1 MLLPRRNNCFH
12 QCGFCAFILLQ
23 LLSLAS
29 LGSCASQ
36 FMPFKSAAFD
46 AWDGSSTS
54 MGGGGGGSG
63 GAGGG
68 SYVYKST
75 YARSEE
81 VQRQCKSHLTDIA
94 HDAAFQKQM
103 ETKKWAINNELSF
116 LNGEWQEVP
125 GKKPL
130 IPSMSVN
137 TNSSNGLV
145 QKRGFPLVS
154 FWVTDVDVP
163 SGYSVHG
170 NMVNVSAVLQVGMSS
185 ERALS
190 YMSSGLQ
197 GFQVYPGFA
206 LLSVVMEGVYAEL
219 QSGERLLCMVGSSR
233 LPLRGKNASQPWDWL
248 DSVLSGS
255 TFSPTLVEDS
265 QLKAVLHFPKDLTLM
280 SRAVSGRL
288 ESLHDTSDSLYFNPV
303 DIYSQLGAY
312 SNYQFLAGGTVNS
325 ACAKRDPHPGEV
337 LRPRNVYQGN
347 AFCTVV
353 QELLTGQWVDVHPNW
368 NCSSSN
374 TTCIKFGPFV
384 YPKEEEHLMDGGF
397 NGSQLLVQD
406 VRCVDFQEDDKS
418 FSANMSAVIRAVLP
432 SQNKNLAFE
441 RTNLDV
447 LTLAAEGKWNSV
459 SGELCMVG
467 CRGGGKKPV
476 CDTRICM
483 FIPLT
488 LSLRQRSILEGSISG
503 IDSASEDFYP
513 LSFHLAVYPLQL
525 PSNVV
530 GNMSYEYTKIKEAAA
545 LMDKDERSGVGEQIK
560 KSLLEYPSADDN
572 LLNLFEDLSL
582 RSLAITNPNE
592 AKGPHLKQYVELD
605 IVAIQDHVRLN
616 WVQSSSYND
625 TAASISSDDGAMT
638 IEPDEAYKVAV
649 QLKIKDNFGNKVVA
663 VSAEGEYD
671 PTVGKMYLMGCRQ
684 VSVPWQTL
692 QENAELLEDGL
703 DCMIEFKVEYPPTNA
718 RWLMNPTVALTI
730 TSIRTE
736 DDPLFFTKIELE
748 TFPILYKRQREE
760 IVSRKSLE
768 GGLSMLTLSL
778 ILGCLISQL
787 IYVKSHAE
795 STPYISLLMLAVQC
809 VGFSIPLIT
818 GVEAL
823 FARITSDGEDM
834 RESVLN
840 EGRWSHIIGYMVNLF
855 TLATFLLTLR
865 IAQKVYKARIRLLT
879 RRPLEPWRVPNDKK
893 VMAICFG
900 VHVLGFI
907 GVLIIHSIRI
917 SQRPVSSSMYM
928 DWRGGLHKQYDW
940 ERILK
945 EYYGLVQDLFL
956 LPQVVGNHIWV
967 VRGKPLRSLFYV
979 GVTVLRLLP
988 HVYDSLRPSVFNP
1001 YFADEFQYANPSS
1014 DFYSKAGDIA
1024 IPLLAV
1030 ALAVVVYIQQRWNGL
1045 KWAKVLRQGSS
1056 KLMRMGSKM
1065 YERLP
1070 SKTFEAEMVEANG
1083 GEHMY
1088 DNGQVAVSTEN

>member
-1 MLLPRRNNCFH
+1 M
-12 QCGFCAFILLQ
+12 
-23 LLSLAS
+23 
-29 LGSCASQ
+29 
-36 FMPFKSAAFD
+36 
-46 AWDGSSTS
+46 
-54 MGGGGGGSG
+54 G

-68 SYVYKST
+68 SYVY
-75 YARSEE
+75 RSSYSRSNE
-81 VQRQCKSHLTDIA
+81 VQQQCKSHLNDLA
-94 HDAAFQKQM
+94 HNASFVKEM
-103 ETKKWAINNELSF
+103 ENKKWSITNELTF

-130 IPSMSVN
+130 MPFMHTYMN
-137 TNSSNGLV
+137 TSDRLV
-145 QKRGFPLVS
+145 KNRGFRLAS

-163 SGYSVHG
+163 TGYSVKG
-170 NMVNVSAVLQVGMSS
+170 NMVNVSAVLQVGVST

-206 LLSVVMEGVYAEL
+206 LLSIVMEGVYAEL
-219 QSGERLLCMVGSSR
+219 RSGERMLCMVGSSR
-233 LPLRGKNASQPWDWL
+233 LPVRGKNASQPWDWL
-248 DSVLSGS
+248 GSVMNGS
-255 TFSPTLVEDS
+255 MLSPTLVDDS
-265 QLKAVLHFPKDLTLM
+265 QLKAVLHFPRDLTLL
-280 SRAVSGRL
+280 SRGVSGRL
-288 ESLHDTSDSLYFNPV
+288 ESLYDPSESLYFNPV
-303 DIYSQLGAY
+303 DIFSQLGAY
-312 SNYQFLAGGTVNS
+312 ANYQFLAGGMVDS
-325 ACAKRDPHPGEV
+325 ACSARDPQSGEV
-337 LRPRNVYQGN
+337 VRPANVYQGK

-353 QELLTGQWVDVHPNW
+353 QELLTGQWVDVISNW

-374 TTCIKFGPFV
+374 TTCSKFGPFV
-384 YPKEEEHLMDGGF
+384 YPTGEESSMVGGF

-406 VRCVDFQEDDKS
+406 IRCVDFQESDNS
-418 FSANMSAVIRAVLP
+418 YSANMSAVIRAVLP

-441 RTNLDV
+441 RSNLDT
-447 LTLAAEGKWNSV
+447 LTLAAEGKWNSRL
-459 SGELCMVG
+459 GELCMIG
-467 CRGGGKKPV
+467 CRGGDKKPL
-476 CDTRICM
+476 CEMRICM

-488 LSLRQRSILEGSISG
+488 LSLKQRSVLEGSIWG
-503 IDSASEDFYP
+503 LKSASETFYP
-513 LSFHLAVYPLQL
+513 LSFHLAIYPLQL
-525 PSNVV
+525 PTDVV
-530 GNMSYEYTKIKEAAA
+530 SNMSYEYSKIEEAKA
-545 LMDKDERSGVGEQIK
+545 LMERDESSGVGEQIK

-572 LLNLFEDLSL
+572 IMNLFEDLSL

-592 AKGPHLKQYVELD
+592 AKGPHVKQYVELD
-605 IVAIQDHVRLN
+605 IVAIEEHVRLH
-616 WVQSSSYND
+616 WVQSSSYNGPALEMFD
-625 TAASISSDDGAMT
+625 AAGGEKAAS
-638 IEPDEAYKVAV
+638 EPEESYKVAA
-649 QLKIKDNFGNKVVA
+649 QLKVKDNYGNKVVA
-663 VSAEGEYD
+663 VSAEGMYD
-671 PTVGKMYLMGCRQ
+671 PAIGRMYLVGCREVV
-684 VSVPWQTL
+684 VSWQML
-692 QENAELLEDGL
+692 LKNAENLEDGL
-703 DCMIEFKVEYPPTNA
+703 DCLIRFTVEYPPTNA
-718 RWLMNPTVALTI
+718 RWLMNPTVGLTI
-730 TSIRTE
+730 SSVRMLS
-736 DDPLFFTKIELE
+736 DPLFFTPIELE

-787 IYVKSHAE
+787 IYVRSHAE
-795 STPYISLLMLAVQC
+795 STPYISLLMLAVQG

-840 EGRWSHIIGYMVNLF
+840 EGRWSHVINYMVNLL
-855 TLATFLLTLR
+855 TLATFLLTMR
-865 IAQKVYKARIRLLT
+865 IVQKVYKSRIRLLT

-900 VHVLGFI
+900 IHVLGFVS
-907 GVLIIHSIRI
+907 VLIIYSIRL
-917 SQRPVSSSMYM
+917 SQRPVSSAMYM

-1001 YFADEFQYANPSS
+1001 YFSDEFQYANPSS

-1070 SKTFEAEMVEANG
+1070 SKTFEAEMVESGG
-1083 GEHMY
+1083 GEHVY
-1088 DNGQVAVSTEN
+1088 DNGHSTES

>member
-1 MLLPRRNNCFH
+1 MTSNSG
-12 QCGFCAFILLQ
+12 GFD
-23 LLSLAS
+23 S
-29 LGSCASQ
+29 
-36 FMPFKSAAFD
+36 
-46 AWDGSSTS
+46 WDGSSTS
-54 MGGGGGGSG
+54 MGGGGGG
-63 GAGGG
+63 GGG

-75 YARSEE
+75 YSRSEE
-81 VQRQCKSHLTDIA
+81 VQRQCKSYLTDLSQ
-94 HDAAFQKQM
+94 DASFQKDM
-103 ETKKWAINNELSF
+103 ENKKWSIGNELSF

-130 IPSMSVN
+130 MPFMSVHTN
-137 TNSSNGLV
+137 TSDGLV
-145 QKRGFPLVS
+145 ENPGFRLVS

-163 SGYSVHG
+163 SGYSVQG
-170 NMVNVSAVLQVGMSS
+170 NMVNVSVVLQVGVST

-206 LLSVVMEGVYAEL
+206 LLSIVMEGVYAEL
-219 QSGERLLCMVGSSR
+219 QSGERLICVLGSSR

-248 DSVLSGS
+248 DSVLNGS

-265 QLKAVLHFPKDLTLM
+265 QLKAVLHFPKDLTLT
-280 SRAVSGRL
+280 SRAVTGRL
-288 ESLHDTSDSLYFNPV
+288 ESLHDTSESLYFNPV
-303 DIYSQLGAY
+303 DIFSQLGAY
-312 SNYQFLAGGTVNS
+312 SNYQFLAGGKVNS
-325 ACAKRDPHPGEV
+325 ACAKRDPRPGEV
-337 LRPRNVYQGN
+337 LRPRHVYQGK

-353 QELLTGQWVDVHPNW
+353 QELLTGQWVDVLPNW

-374 TTCIKFGPFV
+374 TTCIKFGPFS
-384 YPKEEEHLMDGGF
+384 YPKEEEEHLMDGGF
-397 NGSQLLVQD
+397 NGTQLLVQD
-406 VRCVDFQEDDKS
+406 VRCVDFQENDGS

-441 RTNLDV
+441 RSNLDA
-447 LTLAAEGKWNSV
+447 LTLAAEGKWESH
-459 SGELCMVG
+459 SGELCMMG
-467 CRGGGKKPV
+467 CRGGGKKPT

-488 LSLRQRSILEGSISG
+488 LSLKKRSVLEGSISG
-503 IDSASEDFYP
+503 ISSASDEFYP
-513 LSFHLAVYPLQL
+513 LSFHLAIYPIQL
-525 PSNVV
+525 PMDVV
-530 GNMSYEYTKIKEAAA
+530 SNMSYEYTKIKEAAA
-545 LMDKDERSGVGEQIK
+545 LMERDEQSGVGEQIK
-560 KSLLEYPSADDN
+560 KSLLEYPSMEDN
-572 LLNLFEDLSL
+572 VLNLFEDLSL
-582 RSLAITNPNE
+582 RSLAITNPKE

-605 IVAIQDHVRLN
+605 IVAIQEHVRLN

-625 TAASISSDDGAMT
+625 TAAAISSDDGAKMV
-638 IEPDEAYKVAV
+638 IEPEESYKVAA
-649 QLKIKDNFGNKVVA
+649 QLKIKDNLGNKVAA

-671 PTVGKMYLMGCRQ
+671 PTIGKMYLVGCRE

-703 DCMIEFKVEYPPTNA
+703 DCMIQFKVEYPPTNA
-718 RWLMNPTVALTI
+718 RWLMNPTVGLTI
-730 TSIRTE
+730 TSTRTG
-736 DDPLFFTKIELE
+736 DDPLYFTDVELE

-795 STPYISLLMLAVQC
+795 STPYISLLMLAVQG

-840 EGRWSHIIGYMVNLF
+840 EGRWSHAIGYMVNLL
-855 TLATFLLTLR
+855 TLATFLLTMR
-865 IAQKVYKARIRLLT
+865 IVQKVFKSRIRLLT

-893 VMAICFG
+893 VLAICFG

-907 GVLIIHSIRI
+907 GVLIIHSIRL
-917 SQRPVSSSMYM
+917 SQRPISSSMYM

-967 VRGKPLRSLFYV
+967 VKGKPLRSLFYV

-988 HVYDSLRPSVFNP
+988 HVYDTLRPSVFNP

-1024 IPLLAV
+1024 IPVLAV
-1030 ALAVVVYIQQRWNGL
+1030 ALAVIVYIQQRWNGL
-1045 KWAKVLRQGSS
+1045 KWEKVIRQGSS

-1070 SKTFEAEMVEANG
+1070 SKTFEAEMVESAG
-1083 GEHMY
+1083 GEQMY
-1088 DNGQVAVSTEN
+1088 ENGHLGGEQMYENEHLAVSTEN

>member
-1 MLLPRRNNCFH
+1 M
-12 QCGFCAFILLQ
+12 
-23 LLSLAS
+23 
-29 LGSCASQ
+29 
-36 FMPFKSAAFD
+36 
-46 AWDGSSTS
+46 
-54 MGGGGGGSG
+54 G

-68 SYVYKST
+68 SYVY
-75 YARSEE
+75 RSSYSRSDE
-81 VQRQCKSHLTDIA
+81 VQQQCKSHLTDLA
-94 HDAAFQKQM
+94 HDASFEKEM
-103 ETKKWAINNELSF
+103 ENKKWAITNELTF
-116 LNGEWQEVP
+116 LNGEWQEVS

-130 IPSMSVN
+130 MPFMSTFMN
-137 TNSSNGLV
+137 TSDRLV
-145 QKRGFPLVS
+145 ENRGFRLAS

-163 SGYSVHG
+163 SGYSAKG
-170 NMVNVSAVLQVGMSS
+170 NMVNVSAVLQVGVST

-206 LLSVVMEGVYAEL
+206 LLSIVMEGVYAEL
-219 QSGERLLCMVGSSR
+219 QGGERVLCMLGSSR

-248 DSVLSGS
+248 GSVMNGS
-255 TFSPTLVEDS
+255 MLSPTLVDDS
-265 QLKAVLHFPKDLTLM
+265 QLTAVLHFPRDLTLL
-280 SRAVSGRL
+280 SRGVSGRL
-288 ESLHDTSDSLYFNPV
+288 ESLHDPSESLYFNPV
-303 DIYSQLGAY
+303 DIFSQLGAY
-312 SNYQFLAGGTVNS
+312 ANYQFLAGGMVDS
-325 ACAKRDPHPGEV
+325 ACAARDPQPGEV
-337 LRPRNVYQGN
+337 ARPPNVYQGK

-353 QELLTGQWVDVHPNW
+353 QELLTGQWVDVISNW

-374 TTCIKFGPFV
+374 TTCSKFGPFV
-384 YPKEEEHLMDGGF
+384 YPKGEESSMVGGF

-406 VRCVDFQEDDKS
+406 IRCVDFQEGDKS
-418 FSANMSAVIRAVLP
+418 YSANMSAVIRAVLP

-441 RTNLDV
+441 RSNLDT
-447 LTLAAEGKWNSV
+447 LTLAAEGKWNSR
-459 SGELCMVG
+459 SGELCMIG
-467 CRGGGKKPV
+467 CRGGDKKPV
-476 CDTRICM
+476 CEMRICM

-488 LSLRQRSILEGSISG
+488 LSLKQRSVLEGSISG
-503 IDSASEDFYP
+503 LKGASETFYP
-513 LSFHLAVYPLQL
+513 LSFHLAIYPIQL
-525 PSNVV
+525 PMDVV
-530 GNMSYEYTKIKEAAA
+530 SNMSYKYSKIIEAKA
-545 LMDKDERSGVGEQIK
+545 LMDRDESSGVGEQIK

-572 LLNLFEDLSL
+572 IMNLFEDLSL

-592 AKGPHLKQYVELD
+592 AKGPHMKQYVELD
-605 IVAIQDHVRLN
+605 IVAIEEHVRLH

-625 TAASISSDDGAMT
+625 SAAEMSDDASGEKAAS
-638 IEPDEAYKVAV
+638 EPEESYKVAA
-649 QLKIKDNFGNKVVA
+649 QLKVKDNYGNKVVA
-663 VSAEGEYD
+663 VSAEGMYD
-671 PTVGKMYLMGCRQ
+671 PAIGKMYLVGCRE
-684 VSVPWQTL
+684 VVVPWQML
-692 QENAELLEDGL
+692 LKNAENLEDGL
-703 DCMIEFKVEYPPTNA
+703 DCLIQFKVEYPPTNA
-718 RWLMNPTVALTI
+718 RWLMNPTVGLTI
-730 TSIRTE
+730 TSIRMLS
-736 DDPLFFTKIELE
+736 DPLFFTPIELE

-787 IYVKSHAE
+787 IYVRSHAE
-795 STPYISLLMLAVQC
+795 STPYISLLMLAVQG

-840 EGRWSHIIGYMVNLF
+840 EGRWSHVIGYMVNLL
-855 TLATFLLTLR
+855 TLATFLLTMR
-865 IAQKVYKARIRLLT
+865 IVQKVYKARIRLLT

-900 VHVLGFI
+900 IHVLGFVS
-907 GVLIIHSIRI
+907 VLIIHSIRL
-917 SQRPVSSSMYM
+917 SQRPVSSAMYM

-1001 YFADEFQYANPSS
+1001 YFSDEFQYANPSS

-1070 SKTFEAEMVEANG
+1070 SKTFEAEMVESGG
-1083 GEHMY
+1083 GEHVY
-1088 DNGQVAVSTEN
+1088 DNGHIAVSTES